1 MKNKILLSIL
11 CIALANFVKA
21 QEPSEKTKES
31 TENAQKFEFVMKPVF
46 GFGFKSYQSAFD
58 AAVGKKVRPGG
69 GIGMEIGFA
78 YRPVSRFELY
88 LAYQMNLGGY
98 FNATVSNQG
107 SSKFGH
113 TFSRHLINVNFYY
126 VQPINK
132 KTLKAIKIGAGPSLC
147 VFTKEKATFGGQSES
162 LKYKFTAGFNA
173 EFGLELGFKKRPNF
187 ILYPGLEFHYAQY
200 KLKLPDNISVP
211 LNKINASGMGFF
223 LGLIR
228 KF

>member
-1 MKNKILLSIL
+1 MKNKILLATL
-11 CIALANFVKA
+11 CITLANFATA
-21 QEPSEKTKES
+21 QETSDKQKETS
-31 TENAQKFEFVMKPVF
+31 SKSHKFEFVIKPIF
-46 GFGFKSYQSAFD
+46 EFGFKGYQSAFD
-58 AAVGKKVRPGG
+58 ASVGKKLRPGG
-69 GIGMEIGFA
+69 GIGMEMGFA
-78 YRPVSRFELY
+78 YRPISRFEVY

-107 SSKFGH
+107 SSKLGH

-147 VFTKEKATFGGQSES
+147 VFTKEKATFNGQSQTF
-162 LKYKFTAGFNA
+162 KYKFTAGFNA
-173 EFGLELGFKKRPNF
+173 EFGLELGFRRRPNF

-200 KLKLPDNISVP
+200 KLKTDDNSLI
-211 LNKINASGMGFF
+211 LNKVNGSGMGFF

>member
-1 MKNKILLSIL
+1 MKRIILVIMLFTIL
-11 CIALANFVKA
+11 VNHTGA
-21 QEPSEKTKES
+21 KEIQTDS
-31 TENAQKFEFVMKPVF
+31 TQAKRQKFEFMIRLIF
-46 GFGFKSYQSAFD
+46 EFGFKGYQSGLD
-58 AAVGKKVRPGG
+58 AIVGKKLRPGG
-69 GIGMEIGFA
+69 GIGMDIGFA
-78 YRPVSRFELY
+78 YRPISRFELY
-88 LAYQMNLGGY
+88 FGYQMNLGGY

-107 SSKFGH
+107 SSKIGH

-147 VFTKEKATFGGQSES
+147 VFTKEKATFDGQSQTF
-162 LKYKFTAGFNA
+162 KYKFTAGFNA
-173 EFGLELGFKKRPNF
+173 EFGFELGFKRRPNF

-200 KLKLPDNISVP
+200 KLKVSDNTIP
-211 LNKINASGMGFF
+211 LNRINASGMGFF